1 MYYACINNNTV
12 ENVIIAE
19 LDFVQSWNSGF
30 ELVIE
35 CDSSVGIDYTYSEQ
49 NGFQPPYVEIYDEE
63 IIDAEIIEP
72 AQAIEAP
79 KTVKK

>member
-19 LDFVQSWNSGF
+19 ADFIETWDSGF
-30 ELVIE
+30 ELVVE
-35 CDSSVGIDYTYSEQ
+35 CNSDTGIGFTYSEE

-63 IIDAEIIEP
+63 IIDAEVIEP
-72 AQAIEAP
+72 AKEISAP
-79 KTVKK
+79 TTTVK

>member
-19 LDFVQSWNSGF
+19 LDFIETWDSGY

-35 CDSSVGIDYTYSEQ
+35 CDSDIGIGFTYSDT
-49 NGFQPPYVEIYDEE
+49 NGFQPPYVDNSSEE
-63 IIDAEIIEP
+63 IIDAEVIEP
-72 AQAIEAP
+72 VKEISAP
-79 KTVKK
+79 STTVK